1 MWQVS
6 LLLANSNKPLPPAAV
21 AILKGETA
29 ARASG
34 NGRTGRAA
42 EEVARSGAMG
52 LGATLKKIVKIA
64 LMSLGASS
72 PEKKAGP
79 PAGGTKPR
87 S

>member
-1 MWQVS
+1 
-6 LLLANSNKPLPPAAV
+6 
-21 AILKGETA
+21 
-29 ARASG
+29 
-34 NGRTGRAA
+34 
-42 EEVARSGAMG
+42 MG

-64 LMSLGASS
+64 LMSMGASS